1 MKTPH
6 KVSVAAARSC
16 VPHTCVSR
24 QVCGGRERRGSGT
37 FTLRLHSCVSR
48 VRSGGEGGNSNFD
61 STRAGPEG
69 KGGRGGTP
77 TRTPHLR
84 VQGRVEC
91 KLRLYTCVSKGK
103 ENSSSD
109 STPVFPGGGRGGI
122 QTPTTPACKS
132 QAFDS
137 AEIFGSGPAPV
148 VANQIRNKSRQ
159 HPKVFPGGPPPQY

>member
-48 VRSGGEGGNSNFD
+48 VRSGGGELKLRFHTRGARGEGRTGGNSNSD
-61 STRAGPEG
+61 SSPACPREG
-69 KGGRGGTP
+69 GMQTP
-77 TRTPHLR
+77 IVYLR
-84 VQGRVEC
+84 VQGKRKL
-91 KLRLYTCVSKGK
+91 KLRLHTCV
-103 ENSSSD
+103 
-109 STPVFPGGGRGGI
+109 PRGRAGGI